1 MKTHSLI
8 LGLFAVFMFILPLP
22 ASAEDVGGVTFA
34 RVGVGQG
41 PGAIPFAIEVADYLN
56 ANYDVNLTVSTP
68 IGGVVGTIIWRAEFA
83 SLADLEIFNQQTL
96 ADEGYQ
102 ALIAAGPEHFAPGAL
117 QDYIATRIH

>member
-8 LGLFAVFMFILPLP
+8 LSLFASLVFILPLQ
-22 ASAEDVGGVTFA
+22 ASAEEVGGVSFA

-41 PGAIPFAIEVADYLN
+41 PGAIPFAIQVADYLN
-56 ANYDVNLTVSTP
+56 ASYDINLTVSTP
-68 IGGVVGTIIWRAEFA
+68 VGGVVGTIVWRAEFA
-83 SLADLEIFNQQTL
+83 SLAAMETFNQQIL